1 LVPGVR
7 RGATP
12 LLLAVAT
19 TVAGFGSLG
28 LSRFPALCRLGWLAA
43 LGLSLCMAATLLL
56 VPALARVLVGRE
68 RVTPGSIRRAPMTPI
83 SN

>member
-1 LVPGVR
+1 LQSGIR

-12 LLLAVAT
+12 LFLAVAT

-43 LGLSLCMAATLLL
+43 VGLSLCMAASLLL
-56 VPALARVLVGRE
+56 VPALAPALVGRE
-68 RVTPGSIRRAPMTPI
+68 RATPI
-83 SN
+83 ASDERR